1 MKIVIIVVAALL
13 VAGVVAFFALRKTG
27 LLDRIVRKAKDAK
40 IDVATV
46 EGECHF
52 TDCVAW
58 FKSFKLDKEKDTPF
72 IVDYAKVKD
81 ITDSLLL
88 SQPVT
93 KPRALMLG
101 VYDTKADEL
110 SHFQIIQCDAFD
122 AQTLEALAS
131 AEDGLVVLS

>member
-13 VAGVVAFFALRKTG
+13 VAGVVAFLVLRKKG
-27 LLDRIVRKAKDAK
+27 LLGRIVRKAKDVK

-58 FKSFKLDKEKDTPF
+58 FKSLKLDKEKDTPF
-72 IVDYAKVKD
+72 IADYAKVMGM
-81 ITDSLLL
+81 TDALQL

-101 VYDTKADEL
+101 VYDEKADAL
-110 SHFQIIQCDAFD
+110 SHAQIIQCDSFD
-122 AQTLEALAS
+122 AQTLEALSS

>member
-1 MKIVIIVVAALL
+1 MKIVIIIVAALL
-13 VAGVVAFFALRKTG
+13 VAGVVAFLVLRKKG
-27 LLDRIVRKAKDAK
+27 LLVRIVRKAKDVK
-40 IDVATV
+40 IEVATV

-58 FKSFKLDKEKDTPF
+58 FKNLKLDKEKDTPF
-72 IVDYAKVKD
+72 IADYAKVMGM
-81 ITDSLLL
+81 TDALQL

-101 VYDTKADEL
+101 VYDEKTDIM
-110 SHFQIIQCDAFD
+110 SHIQIIQCDALD
-122 AQTLEALAS
+122 AKILDALSS